1 VKKRS
6 FRDWA
11 VEADKRDFPAATVEG
26 FKKHLAKEPGDAVA
40 QFRMAENLRALGRV
54 SEARTV
60 LEGLKN
66 VPSEKLWFV
75 HLGWG
80 ELDMDTGDYQSAE
93 HHFRQAAELHGGST
107 VPWVYL
113 GGCLAAQEKFVEGCQ
128 ALEKGLNAKGDRDE
142 VFLNLGYQKRAMGD
156 YDGAYECFKS
166 ACSLNRH
173 CPEARVALEDIS
185 FLRRMMKRS
194 KKTLLRRL

>member
-1 VKKRS
+1 M
-6 FRDWA
+6 
-11 VEADKRDFPAATVEG
+11 RDFPAATVEG
-26 FKKHLAKEPGDAVA
+26 FKKHLAKRPGDAVA

-66 VPSEKLWFV
+66 VPSKKLWFV
-75 HLGWG
+75 HLCWG
-80 ELDMDTGDYQSAE
+80 ELHMDTGDYQSAE
-93 HHFRQAAELHGGST
+93 YHFRQAAELHGHST
-107 VPWVYL
+107 VAWVYL
-113 GGCLAAQEKFVEGCQ
+113 GGCLGKQEKFVEACQ
-128 ALEKGLNAKGDRDE
+128 ALENGLNSKGDRDE

-173 CPEARVALEDIS
+173 YPEARVALEDIS
-185 FLRRMMKRS
+185 FLRRMTKGSTKRPHR
-194 KKTLLRRL
+194 KNERRG